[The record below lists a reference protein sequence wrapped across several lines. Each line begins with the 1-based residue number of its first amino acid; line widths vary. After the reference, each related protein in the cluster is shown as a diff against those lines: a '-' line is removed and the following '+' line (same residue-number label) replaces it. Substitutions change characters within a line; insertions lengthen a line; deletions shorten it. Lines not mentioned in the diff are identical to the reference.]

1 VVLITDGINNLG
13 DNPVRFVEDFDT
25 PIFPIAVG
33 SSIEQKD
40 IVLSKIATNQI
51 TYVNTKVPV
60 EVSLQAFG
68 YQNQKIEVLLQQ
80 GTDVLDSKII
90 QIESNIFETRVQL
103 NFTPKQSGFTK
114 YSVRIP
120 VLENELTA
128 RNNQKNFYTKVL
140 QSKMKILVIA
150 GGPSADLKFLK
161 KNLEADPNI
170 EVSWWIGRKNQ
181 EFYQGAFPA
190 APQKLMEYDCIVLQN
205 FPTKNIPQDII
216 PGIKK
221 VLETKQ
227 TPLLFIAGN
236 GVHYP
241 SLSPLSSYLP
251 IAAPFNEQSEIQ
263 VIARLTSAGVVHPAT
278 RLSDDEIENQQLWRN
293 MPPIFLSLYR
303 LNMQPGSEVL
313 LETDPEQTL
322 LRNATG
328 ALPLVIAQKLGQHK
342 SIAILGYGIW
352 RWDLLLWGIGRSN
365 EVLKQFLS
373 NSIRWLITKEDS
385 KPVRIYPDQEIY
397 RNGQQITFTGE
408 VYYEDYRPMDGAE
421 VKLTVTG
428 KQKNYEILLSGRGD
442 GKYEGALQALEGG
455 DYSFEGVATFNN
467 RVIGMDKGQFS
478 VEDFNLEFLQT
489 RMDETLLQQLAL
501 KTGGKFFTENN
512 YANLDSVLNFPSRKI
527 VESREFELWN
537 RIILLIAVII
547 FLSSEWF
554 IRKRSGML

>member
-1 VVLITDGINNLG
+1 
-13 DNPVRFVEDFDT
+13 
-25 PIFPIAVG
+25 
-33 SSIEQKD
+33 
-40 IVLSKIATNQI
+40 
-51 TYVNTKVPV
+51 
-60 EVSLQAFG
+60 
-68 YQNQKIEVLLQQ
+68 
-80 GTDVLDSKII
+80 
-90 QIESNIFETRVQL
+90 
-103 NFTPKQSGFTK
+103 
-114 YSVRIP
+114 
-120 VLENELTA
+120 
-128 RNNQKNFYTKVL
+128 
-140 QSKMKILVIA
+140 
-150 GGPSADLKFLK
+150 PSADLKFLK

-170 EVSWWIGRKNQ
+170 EISWWIVKKNQ

-293 MPPIFLSLYR
+293 IPPIFLSLYR

-313 LETDPEQTL
+313 LETDPDQTL
-322 LRNATG
+322 LRNATST
-328 ALPLVIAQKLGQHK
+328 LPLVIAQKLGQHK
-342 SIAILGYGIW
+342 SIAILGYEIW

-365 EVLKQFLS
+365 EALKQFLS

-408 VYYEDYRPMDGAE
+408 VYFEDYRPMDGAE

-455 DYSFEGVATFNN
+455 DYSFEGTATFNN
-467 RVIGMDKGQFS
+467 RVIGIDKGQFS

-501 KTGGKFFTENN
+501 KTGGRFYTENN

-547 FLSSEWF
+547 FLSIEWF
-554 IRKRSGML
+554 IRKRNGML